1 MPCLDPNGKT
11 RNGPMS
17 ITLELP
23 QELAS
28 ELSTEAGRL
37 GLSLSDYVLR
47 LLSVTKGESKAPKT
61 GADVVAFWQ
70 NEGLIG
76 YRSDITD
83 SQKHARQLRAQ
94 AENRERQ

>member
-1 MPCLDPNGKT
+1 
-11 RNGPMS
+11 MS
-17 ITLELP
+17 ITLDLP

-28 ELSTEAGRL
+28 ELSTEAGKL

-47 LLSVTKGESKAPKT
+47 LLTVTKGKDKAPKT
-61 GADVVAFWQ
+61 GAEIVTFWQ

-76 YRSDITD
+76 YRADITD

-94 AENRERQ
+94 AENRVRE